1 DMYYIL
7 SNTLYKIN
15 YTDKNAITQKLSE
28 DAIHT
33 SWLTRSVIGNYLY
46 FIDNTYNYMYRVD
59 LTAFKGENNN
69 FEYAEGAIVSGTRKA
84 TLTKDDDDKI
94 VINYVADDANEE
106 GVKYYQIPKFMTSD
120 DAQKYAEAIYEDE
133 DDK

>member
-1 DMYYIL
+1 YIL
-7 SNTLYKIN
+7 SNTLYKID
-15 YTDKNAITQKLSE
+15 YTDQKAVTQKLSE

-59 LTAFKGENNN
+59 LTAFVGEDNNYV
-69 FEYAEGAIVSGTRKA
+69 YAEGAIVSGTRKA
-84 TLTKDDDDKI
+84 TLIKDDEGKI
-94 VINYVADDANEE
+94 TINYVEEDANEE

-120 DAQKYAEAIYEDE
+120 DAQKYAEAIYEEE